1 MGMNIIPSVFLQNMD
16 HMDMKQIV
24 AMFDYFT
31 DDLPHPGSFEAQ
43 LQQWRVSYI

>member
-31 DDLPHPGSFEAQ
+31 DDLPHSGSFEAE